1 MNGVEVMK
9 KNILS
14 FAILALLIV
23 NLVLTAILMFNVTST
38 NKQVADLVGNIAT
51 AMSLELTSPGEEGK
65 AEVSLAD
72 TEVYAIA
79 GSMTMPLA
87 LETVTEADGS
97 QSSRQGY
104 LICNVSLSM
113 NTKHEDYETY
123 GSAEAMAAKEELI
136 KDAINTIVS
145 KHTASELQSEA
156 GIEKLKEELLKAV
169 QDLYQSDFI
178 YKISISEVKYG

>member
-1 MNGVEVMK
+1 MK
-9 KNILS
+9 KNMLS
-14 FAILALLIV
+14 FIILALLV
-23 NLVLTAILMFNVTST
+23 VDLVLTAVLMFSVTST
-38 NKQVADLVGNIAT
+38 NKQVAALVTNIAT
-51 AMSLELTSPGEEGK
+51 VMNLELTEPGGEDKVEI
-65 AEVSLAD
+65 SLAD

-87 LETVTEADGS
+87 IDADG
-97 QSSRQGY
+97 RQGY

-145 KHTASELQSEA
+145 SHTASELQADA
-156 GIEKLKEELLKAV
+156 GLEELKEELLEAV